1 MISVADDNF
10 TKSTRKEWETIS
22 RMENKKNLIKTRSE
36 LCSHKIENKL
46 GFNFVLYMSNIS
58 KINKGSSFQSS
69 RRRSNFNFPF
79 IFLPFS
85 NMIHVAKVAFSGFI
99 RSYEGLV
106 MLHMTW

>member
-1 MISVADDNF
+1 
-10 TKSTRKEWETIS
+10 
-22 RMENKKNLIKTRSE
+22 MENKKNLLIQEVNYATTRE
-36 LCSHKIENKL
+36 KNKL

-69 RRRSNFNFPF
+69 RQRSNFNFPF
-79 IFLPFS
+79 LFLPFS

-106 MLHMTW
+106 MLHTTW